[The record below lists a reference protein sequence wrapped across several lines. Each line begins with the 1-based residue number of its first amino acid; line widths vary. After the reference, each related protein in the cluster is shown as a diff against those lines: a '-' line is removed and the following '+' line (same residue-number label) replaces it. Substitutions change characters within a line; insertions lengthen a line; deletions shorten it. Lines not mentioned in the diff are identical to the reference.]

1 MFGLRKRTV
10 STEEKRRSIHFETL
24 QDFFFGYFFI
34 NCSIDYAEG
43 TQLAI
48 DDLWPPVYASKSCV
62 PFNEAVY
69 AACMRN
75 FAFPSYALNITY
87 AMQMPSHFYL
97 MHRKI

>member
-1 MFGLRKRTV
+1 MQARNWQLTTYGRQF
-10 STEEKRRSIHFETL
+10 TL
-24 QDFFFGYFFI
+24 Q
-34 NCSIDYAEG
+34 N
-43 TQLAI
+43 
-48 DDLWPPVYASKSCV
+48 CV

-75 FAFPSYALNITY
+75 FAFPSYALNTTY